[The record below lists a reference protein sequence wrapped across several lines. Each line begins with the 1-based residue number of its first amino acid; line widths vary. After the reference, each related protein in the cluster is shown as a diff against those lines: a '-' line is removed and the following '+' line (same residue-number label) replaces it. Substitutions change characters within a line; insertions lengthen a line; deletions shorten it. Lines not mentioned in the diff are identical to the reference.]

1 MAKKL
6 RNSRAWIWWPKKL
19 PNVEVPDVPISDLG
33 GWFVGKIMWMNKRMN
48 KFRVYFAEDDS
59 EDYIGEDKINGMDII
74 ILAWVYL
81 CFCS

>member
-6 RNSRAWIWWPKKL
+6 RNSRAGIWWPKKL
-19 PNVEVPDVPISDLG
+19 PNVEVPHVPE
-33 GWFVGKIMWMNKRMN
+33 
-48 KFRVYFAEDDS
+48 FRVYFAEDDS
-59 EDYIGEDKINGMDII
+59 EDYIGEDEINGMDII